1 VARSGDTSTV
11 TRPVSIAAL
20 LDSADFSL
28 PDTSEFTLK
37 KYRVSFTP
45 DYVARPNIGYTRDNF
60 GRGFYGGSAV
70 SLSDMLGNHQLV
82 FAGYVNGH
90 VNEAQI
96 LAAYANLSHRVNWAT
111 GITQDPYYFLEPSR
125 IETSNRPGEA
135 IFITN
140 IRRLIVRS
148 VFASAYYPVSR
159 FQRIETGLRF
169 ANVDDA
175 ILQVKE
181 PFDRATGFPTD
192 DPFLDTQNRA
202 GVTYVQPTV
211 ALVFDNSLTGYVSPF
226 YGHRYR
232 IEVSPSIGSWMFTLV
247 NVDYRRYDRILGPLV
262 FASRFEYYG
271 RMGRDAD
278 EFRIF
283 AGTTDLIRGN
293 TSGSY
298 RRNECLEATQE
309 DTQTG
314 CRELDRLVGTQLAV
328 GSFELRMPLFNPSLN
343 SPALLPPMEFAVF
356 YDIGLIW
363 NDRSTIRW
371 NRAASDDP
379 SSVRAPLKT
388 IGLSLRT
395 NLFGFAIGRLDYAI
409 PFDRP
414 AVNGLWTFSLGPAF

>member
-1 VARSGDTSTV
+1 M

-60 GRGFYGGSAV
+60 GRGFYGGSAI

-96 LAAYANLSHRVNWAT
+96 LAAYANLSHRINWAT
-111 GITQDPYYFLEPSR
+111 GHHPGPVLLPGAELRSR
-125 IETSNRPGEA
+125 PATGPARD
-135 IFITN
+135 IFVTN

-175 ILQVKE
+175 HPAGEGALRSVNGVPHRRPVPRHRQSAGRDLR
-181 PFDRATGFPTD
+181 PADRGAGVRQLADRVRESVLRPSLPD
-192 DPFLDTQNRA
+192 RGRPLDRRA
-202 GVTYVQPTV
+202 GR
-211 ALVFDNSLTGYVSPF
+211 SPRSTSTI
-226 YGHRYR
+226 GAT
-232 IEVSPSIGSWMFTLV
+232 IGSSGRSCSPAGSL
-247 NVDYRRYDRILGPLV
+247 
-262 FASRFEYYG
+262 YYG
-271 RMGRDAD
+271 RMGRDAS

-283 AGTTDLIRGN
+283 AGSTDLIRGN

-298 RRNECLEATQE
+298 RRNECLNAARTIP
-309 DTQTG
+309 
-314 CRELDRLVGTQLAV
+314 DRLRRA
-328 GSFELRMPLFNPSLN
+328 R
-343 SPALLPPMEFAVF
+343 PAGGHPAGGGLVRAAHAALQPVARTVPAILPPME
-356 YDIGLIW
+356 LPC
-363 NDRSTIRW
+363 STTW
-371 NRAASDDP
+371 A
-379 SSVRAPLKT
+379 
-388 IGLSLRT
+388 
-395 NLFGFAIGRLDYAI
+395 
-409 PFDRP
+409 
-414 AVNGLWTFSLGPAF
+414 